1 MSESSHFSSRLREP
15 LVETTRKVRRNLM
28 TASVIGVVLTKVGL
42 VPSKISA
49 FGVEFTSSN
58 QRALM
63 IVLAAAIAYF
73 AVSFMVYVYSEL
85 TAWKIVIASKE
96 IEEIKEQSKTESYQ
110 LFGVDEDEKFRQHL
124 RKIYSRS
131 KPTFYIRLGVEL
143 LIPIVFAM
151 YSCFSLI
158 NVEIPND
165 DSKLPTVLEEPA
177 TNWSQQELSK
187 AEAAK

>member
-1 MSESSHFSSRLREP
+1 
-15 LVETTRKVRRNLM
+15 M

-96 IEEIKEQSKTESYQ
+96 IEEIKEQSKNESYQ
-110 LFGVDEDEKFRQHL
+110 IFGVDEDEKFRQHL
-124 RKIYSRS
+124 REIYSRS

-143 LIPIVFAM
+143 LIPIAFAG
-151 YSCFSLI
+151 YSCFSLV
-158 NVEIPND
+158 NAEIPND
-165 DSKLPTVLEEPA
+165 NSKPATVLEKPA
-177 TNWSQQELSK
+177 INWNQQELSK
-187 AEAAK
+187 GEVEK